1 MRRIAGNLLIGLS
14 IVLMAAT
21 LFWIVAG
28 IIEFPD
34 DPNEDQ
40 RGAFVAG
47 LLFAVVLLL
56 LEVTMLLLGCYLRR
70 LRPASAAQEG
80 QRPARRRVRLVPLVL
95 YLVGS
100 IGIALFAIFFRT
112 DSEVLRPLMFLIGQ
126 PFILAQLVFGGL
138 LGIKLGGDAMKQILI
153 SATIL
158 VYFPALLYPLYG
170 LLTTDRTA
178 EPTRYK
184 RMTILLILLG
194 SVHVLIGFVTAIL
207 IRA

>member
-21 LFWIVAG
+21 VLWMVLETMSFPRDANENRQAEFTAG
-28 IIEFPD
+28 F
-34 DPNEDQ
+34 
-40 RGAFVAG
+40 
-47 LLFAVVLLL
+47 LFAVVLLL
-56 LEVTMLLLGCYLRR
+56 LEVTMLLLGRYLRQQC
-70 LRPASAAQEG
+70 PARVAQEG
-80 QRPARRRVRLVPLVL
+80 EGPARTRVRPLPLAL
-95 YLVGS
+95 YLGGS
-100 IGIALFAIFFRT
+100 VGIALFAIFFRT
-112 DSEVLRPLMFLIGQ
+112 DSELLRPLLFLIGQ
-126 PFILAQLVFGGL
+126 PFILAQLIFGGV
-138 LGIKLGGDAMKQILI
+138 LGIKLGGGAMKQILI

-178 EPTRYK
+178 APTRYK

-194 SVHVLIGFVTAIL
+194 SVHFLIGCVTAIL